1 MIKNLDINMNDE
13 GDGRKGRKKKGIN
26 VDDDVVP
33 IRQEVRKFIEGTY
46 ITVLMTLTTF
56 FALFG
61 G

>member
-1 MIKNLDINMNDE
+1 MNDE